1 MEILI
6 TICGRGGSKGVVGK
20 NIRDL
25 NGKPLISYSI
35 NHAIEFSKNF
45 NNVTIGISSDDKK
58 IIDVANKYGIK
69 TEYIRPK
76 KLATDQI
83 GKVEVIKDL
92 LFYHEK
98 KNNKCFDIVLDL
110 DISSPLRT
118 FLDLKKGLIKLL
130 DNKDSVNL
138 FSVSNPNR
146 NPYFNVVEL
155 KPDGYCKLIKNSK
168 IKSRQQAPIVF
179 DMNASFYF
187 YKRTFF
193 SNNYQTVITN
203 KSLCFLMD
211 HICFDIDHE
220 IDFDIMN
227 YLIKNNKLGFKL

>member
-20 NIRDL
+20 NIRNL

-45 NNVTIGISSDDKK
+45 NNVTIGVSSDDKK
-58 IIDVANKYGIK
+58 ILNAANKYGIK

-76 KLATDQI
+76 KLATDQC
-83 GKVEVIKDL
+83 GKVDVIKDL
-92 LFYHEK
+92 LFFHEK
-98 KNNKCFDIVLDL
+98 NENKSFDIILDL

-118 FLDLKKGLIKLL
+118 VSDLKKGFKKLL
-130 DNKDSVNL
+130 DDKDSINL

-146 NPYFNVVEL
+146 NPYFNMVEL
-155 KPDGYCKLIKNSK
+155 KTDGYCKLIKNSNV
-168 IKSRQQAPIVF
+168 KSRQMAPKVF

-187 YKRTFF
+187 YKRNFF
-193 SNNYQTVITN
+193 SKNYKRVITE

-211 HICFDIDHE
+211 HICFDLDHE

>member
-69 TEYIRPK
+69 TEYIRPN
-76 KLATDQI
+76 KLATDKT
-83 GKVEVIKDL
+83 GKVDVIKDL

-98 KNNKCFDIVLDL
+98 KKNRKFDIILDL

-118 FLDLKKGLIKLL
+118 ASDLINSFKMLTNNNESI
-130 DNKDSVNL
+130 NL

-155 KPDGYCKLIKNSK
+155 KSDGYCKLVKNSK
-168 IKSRQQAPIVF
+168 VKSRQQAPIVF

-187 YKRTFF
+187 YKRVFF
-193 SNNYQTVITN
+193 SMNYETVITN

-227 YLIKNNKLGFKL
+227 YLIETNKLGFKI